1 MIYVNVNGVILTLG
15 QIEAAA
21 ERASEVVDFSEG
33 ANVVE
38 FVVGDLIA
46 ALASIIREYEEK
58 LTNET

>member
-1 MIYVNVNGVILTLG
+1 VIYVNVNGVILTLG